1 MNVIKRWSEIEKLLE
16 DNNGFCTVIELS
28 DRLGVSLATIR
39 RDLTEME
46 EQKVIKRIH
55 GGAKLLPKED
65 FKRVGSVFSRIQD
78 NYESKIIIGEFA
90 AKLIKNNSFVFLD
103 SSSTV
108 SAMIPYIT
116 AENITVV
123 TNSFYAAPQLVDAKI
138 TTILLPGRLQSN
150 MQIASEETLGTL
162 RHYYFDY
169 AFLGVYGLSL
179 QNGFTG
185 YNPMDCELKKIVIH
199 NTKNCYTLADTSK
212 FERKAFYSYAEHDAM
227 PIITDGITEHNID
240 FEKLI
245 LAR

>member
-169 AFLGVYGLSL
+169 AFPAQGRPPRSCGIRNRRRRRTVGCKRKSRAARPR
-179 QNGFTG
+179 NF
-185 YNPMDCELKKIVIH
+185 DCPRRGQHV
-199 NTKNCYTLADTSK
+199 
-212 FERKAFYSYAEHDAM
+212 FRRKRPAAKPA
-227 PIITDGITEHNID
+227 
-240 FEKLI
+240 
-245 LAR
+245 